1 MRTALDRPKEWI
13 VSDAAGPSVL
23 RARGLRKE
31 YGKGEGLVRAVDGVD
46 LDIGAGETVAVM
58 GPSGCGK
65 STLLHLLGGLD
76 RPSGG
81 EVSLNGQRIDDL
93 GETALARM
101 RRTDVGFVFQA
112 FHLMEELTAV
122 ENVELSALLAG
133 RSPRAARRRA
143 EELLEQVG
151 LADRARFLPS
161 ALSGGQRQRV
171 AIARA
176 LSNEP
181 SVVLADEP
189 TGNLDSAATLDVLQ
203 LFERLH
209 ESGQTLVIVTHDARI
224 AATADRMISMRDGA
238 FVDETRLTGGTTG
251 QLGALVGLE
260 D

>member
-1 MRTALDRPKEWI
+1 VT
-13 VSDAAGPSVL
+13 VL
-23 RARGLRKE
+23 HARGLRKE
-31 YGKGEGLVRAVDGVD
+31 YGRGETLIRAVDSVD
-46 LDIGAGETVAVM
+46 LAIDAGETVAIM
-58 GPSGCGK
+58 GASGCGK

-81 EVSLNGQRIDDL
+81 EVSLDGRRIDDL
-93 GETALARM
+93 SEKALARL
-101 RRTDVGFVFQA
+101 RRTAVGYVFQS

-122 ENVELSALLAG
+122 ENVELPALLAG

-143 EELLEQVG
+143 GELLDRVG
-151 LADRARFLPS
+151 LTSRAGFLPA

-171 AIARA
+171 AVARA

-181 SVVLADEP
+181 LVVLADEP
-189 TGNLDSAATLDVLQ
+189 TGNLDSAATLDVLR
-203 LFERLH
+203 LFDELH

-238 FVDETRLTGGTTG
+238 LVDETRLTGGTTG
-251 QLGALVGLE
+251 RLGALLGLE

>member
-1 MRTALDRPKEWI
+1 
-13 VSDAAGPSVL
+13 
-23 RARGLRKE
+23 
-31 YGKGEGLVRAVDGVD
+31 LVRAVDGVD

-81 EVSLNGQRIDDL
+81 EVSLNGRRIDDI
-93 GETALARM
+93 GEKALARM

-112 FHLMEELTAV
+112 FHLMEELTAI
-122 ENVELSALLAG
+122 ENVELPALLAG

-181 SVVLADEP
+181 LVVLADEP
-189 TGNLDSAATLDVLQ
+189 TGNLDSAATLDVLR
-203 LFERLH
+203 LFESLH

>member
-1 MRTALDRPKEWI
+1 
-13 VSDAAGPSVL
+13 
-23 RARGLRKE
+23 
-31 YGKGEGLVRAVDGVD
+31 
-46 LDIGAGETVAVM
+46 M

-81 EVSLNGQRIDDL
+81 EVSLNGRRIDNI
-93 GETALARM
+93 GEKALARM
-101 RRTDVGFVFQA
+101 RRTAVGFVFQA

-151 LADRARFLPS
+151 LTDRAGFLPS

-181 SVVLADEP
+181 LVVLADEP

-203 LFERLH
+203 LVESLH

>member
-1 MRTALDRPKEWI
+1 
-13 VSDAAGPSVL
+13 
-23 RARGLRKE
+23 
-31 YGKGEGLVRAVDGVD
+31 
-46 LDIGAGETVAVM
+46 VM

-81 EVSLNGQRIDDL
+81 EVSLNGRRIDDL
-93 GETALARM
+93 GEKALARM
-101 RRTDVGFVFQA
+101 RRADVGFVFQA

-133 RSPRAARRRA
+133 SSPRATRRRA
-143 EELLEQVG
+143 EDLLGQVG

-181 SVVLADEP
+181 LVVLADEP
-189 TGNLDSAATLDVLQ
+189 TGNLDSAATLDVLR
-203 LFERLH
+203 LFESLH
-209 ESGQTLVIVTHDARI
+209 DAGQTLIIVTHDARI
-224 AATADRMISMRDGA
+224 AATADRLIAMRDGA
-238 FVDETRLTGGTTG
+238 FVDETRLSGGTIE